1 MRITATHLATT
12 AVAGLAM
19 AAGALLGGGPSPSSA
34 QEQPRTIELILAS
47 APKVAHIDVEHRS
60 RAAGRLC
67 ARGPVCLGDSFI
79 ATNIPLLDARTQ
91 RRVGHADALE
101 TVFGRQGEYWTITAR
116 LGDGTLQV
124 YGQRRHP
131 RRVSVLPV
139 VGGTGAYANTRGTL
153 SFTEIGETGRARLT
167 FNLAQ

>member
-1 MRITATHLATT
+1 MMIRRTYLGIA
-12 AVAGLAM
+12 AVAGLALVS
-19 AAGALLGGGPSPSSA
+19 GALLGGPSPSSA
-34 QEQPRTIELILAS
+34 LEQPRTIGLILAN
-47 APKVAHIDVEHRS
+47 APQVAHIDVEHRS

-79 ATNIPLLDARTQ
+79 ATDVPFRDARTR
-91 RRVGHADALE
+91 RRVGRADFLE

-116 LGDGTLQV
+116 LADGTLQV

-139 VGGTGAYANTRGTL
+139 VGGTGAYSNARGTV
-153 SFTEIGETGRARLT
+153 SMEEIGETGRARLT
-167 FNLAQ
+167 FNLVP

>member
-1 MRITATHLATT
+1 MPV
-12 AVAGLAM
+12 VAGLALL
-19 AAGALLGGGPSPSSA
+19 AGALLGGPSPSSA
-34 QEQPRTIELILAS
+34 LEQPRTIELILAN
-47 APKVAHIDVEHRS
+47 APKVAHIDIKHRS

-79 ATNIPLLDARTQ
+79 ATNVPLLEAKTK
-91 RRVGHADALE
+91 RRVGRADALE

-116 LGDGTLQV
+116 LADGTLQV

-139 VGGTGAYANTRGTL
+139 VGGTGAYANTRGTM
-153 SFTEIGETGRARLT
+153 SFAEIGETGRARLT
-167 FNLAQ
+167 FSLVP